1 MIKAKVLVFAI
12 LVYPISLWSVCA
24 GYWVCVA
31 GYYGYK
37 ISRTCLGF
45 AMRVFY
51 FFTSS
56 SFCFLRA
63 SEGRSVKSYVLT
75 RLWLFAGTDRYLGTS
90 MLGRV
95 VKILLVILIR
105 EIYLAVDEYVDSVR
119 RGWEC
124 PPSEERKRIG
134 ERPRE

>member
-45 AMRVFY
+45 AMRVFLFLY
-51 FFTSS
+51 REFILLPTCKRR
-56 SFCFLRA
+56 SFCEKLRA
-63 SEGRSVKSYVLT
+63 
-75 RLWLFAGTDRYLGTS
+75 DQ
-90 MLGRV
+90 V
-95 VKILLVILIR
+95 VV
-105 EIYLAVDEYVDSVR
+105 VR
-119 RGWEC
+119 RY
-124 PPSEERKRIG
+124 
-134 ERPRE
+134 